1 MRIILASG
9 SPRRRELI
17 TKIYDKFEVITSD
30 VDETIETENPEE
42 LVQQLSK
49 RKAEAVYKKITEENK
64 DNAELSNQDFLVI
77 GADTIVFYDGEVL
90 GKPSDEEEATSM
102 ISMLSDRTHQVYTG
116 VSVFAKKASKEILI
130 SFSEKTDV
138 SFYNIDKFD
147 IADYVKTGSPMD
159 KAGAYGIQDDF
170 AKHVKKI
177 DGDYNNV
184 VGLPVARLYQ
194 ELKDARL
201 V

>member
-30 VDETIETENPEE
+30 VDETIETESPEE

-130 SFSEKTDV
+130 SFAEKTDV